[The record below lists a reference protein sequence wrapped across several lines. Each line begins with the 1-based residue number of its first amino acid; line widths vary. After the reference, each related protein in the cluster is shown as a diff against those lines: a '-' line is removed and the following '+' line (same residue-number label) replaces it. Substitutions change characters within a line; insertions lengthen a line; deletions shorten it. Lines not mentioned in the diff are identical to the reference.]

1 MSKILTIPKPCS
13 EDWNKMTPTQKGAY
27 CKSCQKEVVDFT
39 TMSKTILAQ
48 KLSKGNNLCGRFKAN
63 QLNTPLPSIARSRF
77 QRNMALLGYTS
88 LLAIGSPL
96 AAQEVPFQQTYQVEE
111 AIIFG
116 VVIPELSSNDP
127 ITIKGNVGDSYN
139 PLPGATVSIKGTQIK
154 TQTDFDGNFLI
165 SLPRQFPD
173 KNATLIIS
181 SLGYMT
187 IEKVISIETGFVQ
200 VACTELEEDIMGE
213 LVIVRKQNIFR
224 RFLNLFRKK

>member
-39 TMSKTILAQ
+39 TTSKIILAQ

-63 QLNTPLPSIARSRF
+63 QLNTPLPSVSRSKF

-88 LLAIGSPL
+88 ILAIGSPL
-96 AAQEVPFQQTYQVEE
+96 AAQEVPSQQTHQVEE
-111 AIIFG
+111 DIILSM
-116 VVIPELSSNDP
+116 VIPELPSNDP
-127 ITIKGNVGDSYN
+127 ITIKGNIVDSYS

-165 SLPRQFPD
+165 SLPGQFPD
-173 KNATLIIS
+173 KEATLVIS
-181 SLGYMT
+181 SLGYIT
-187 IEKVISIETGFVQ
+187 IEKAVSIETGFEQ

-213 LVIVRKQNIFR
+213 LVIVREQNIFR